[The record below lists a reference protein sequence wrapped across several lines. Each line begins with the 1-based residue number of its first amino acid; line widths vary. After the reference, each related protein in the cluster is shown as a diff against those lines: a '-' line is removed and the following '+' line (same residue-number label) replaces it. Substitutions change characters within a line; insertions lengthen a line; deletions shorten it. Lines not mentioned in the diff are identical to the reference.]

1 MRKRFS
7 LILIQ
12 NNYKLRLIIQLI
24 CILLQRMEGLEH
36 ESIKT
41 GRILHQHMEIL
52 ELLQNG
58 WI

>member
-24 CILLQRMEGLEH
+24 CIPLQRMEGLEH
-36 ESIKT
+36 ESIKA
-41 GRILHQHMEIL
+41 GRILHQHMEIR
-52 ELLQNG
+52 ELLLNG
-58 WI
+58 